1 MKRVS
6 FIIRAW
12 LTHLLQRSACI
23 KDWYWW
29 LVIALKFKVLDW
41 HDKFTNSDER
51 VFRDVLSDLQQDD
64 DLSLREISLKKRPIS
79 NAPSVVMLSD
89 HRPIQFV
96 TGNGTTNL
104 IVNFH
109 DQQLLQNAPF
119 EIGEMGTYWGP
130 PVQEYVPIFEK
141 KRGTP

>member
-64 DLSLREISLKKRPIS
+64 DLSLREISLV
-79 NAPSVVMLSD
+79 ASD
-89 HRPIQFV
+89 CLTARPIQFV

>member
-64 DLSLREISLKKRPIS
+64 DLSLREISLV
-79 NAPSVVMLSD
+79 ASD

-130 PVQEYVPIFEK
+130 PLQEYVPIFEK